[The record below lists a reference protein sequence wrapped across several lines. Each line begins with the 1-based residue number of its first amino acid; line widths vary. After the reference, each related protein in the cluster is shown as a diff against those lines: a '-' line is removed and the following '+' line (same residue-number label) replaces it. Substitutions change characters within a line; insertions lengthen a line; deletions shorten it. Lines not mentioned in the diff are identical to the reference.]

1 MAGKR
6 GQRSDRAGPA
16 ENNIPS
22 GKKGKEINISEKRRK
37 IIIRL
42 RVAVG
47 FVFLALFF
55 FLKYLLIL
63 HIYSERWY
71 VMSSVQYKDG

>member
-55 FLKYLLIL
+55 F
-63 HIYSERWY
+63 
-71 VMSSVQYKDG
+71 